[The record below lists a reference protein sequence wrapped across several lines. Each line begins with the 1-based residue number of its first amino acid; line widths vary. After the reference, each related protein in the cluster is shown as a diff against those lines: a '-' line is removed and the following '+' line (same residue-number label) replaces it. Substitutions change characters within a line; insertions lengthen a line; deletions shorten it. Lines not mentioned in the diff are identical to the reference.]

1 MLLFLKPLIGFI
13 ISTSLLTS
21 VMVLVSNVG

>member
-13 ISTSLLTS
+13 TSTSLLTS
-21 VMVLVSNVG
+21 VMALVSHIG

>member
-13 ISTSLLTS
+13 TSTSLLTS
-21 VMVLVSNVG
+21 AMVLISYVG